1 MIPEYIIDKKP
12 MLLLRKTLLV
22 FFAVTACNSLYGQ
35 QSPFNPVSYRIY
47 TPFVLNPA
55 AAGSKDYLSVDM
67 NAGFRGQSHSQILS
81 ANTRLSK
88 KVLGYLPSG
97 RSYAYS
103 NIGAGLYG
111 YNEYEAA
118 DSTHDAGVSASAS
131 YHIPLSRRGLS
142 FVSIGASVKG
152 MYHFKEGNPD
162 LDLPSREY
170 WYPNIDFGVYIYNPK
185 AYAGISM
192 TNLLHPPKDTAMLNN
207 YSVPVSR
214 QYHLIGGYKF
224 VLSESMDI
232 VLEPSVLIHT
242 DDSLSFDIKESIEP
256 LIKLYVGNFCIGTY
270 FNDYSKVSFF
280 FQYRYPKF
288 YIGTY
293 FALPKDSPFYKKAL
307 TSEIA
312 VGINFSPNKSGYTKS
327 GHW

>member
-1 MIPEYIIDKKP
+1 
-12 MLLLRKTLLV
+12 MLLKRKILLV
-22 FFAVTACNSLYGQ
+22 FLAVIAFESSFGQ

-67 NAGFRGQSHSQILS
+67 NAGFRGQSSSQILS
-81 ANTRLSK
+81 GNTRLTK

-97 RSYAYS
+97 RTYSYS
-103 NIGAGLYG
+103 NVGVGLYG
-111 YNEYEAA
+111 YNEYESA
-118 DSTHDAGVSASAS
+118 DSTHNAGVSASAA

-142 FVSIGASVKG
+142 FVSIGAAVKG
-152 MYHFKEGNPD
+152 MYHFKEGKADQEIPYKEF
-162 LDLPSREY
+162 S
-170 WYPNIDFGVYIYNPK
+170 YPNIDFGVYVYNPK
-185 AYAGISM
+185 AYAGFSA
-192 TNLLHPPKDTAMLNN
+192 TNLLNPPKDKDTLHN

-224 VLSESMDI
+224 VLSEALDI
-232 VLEPSVLIHT
+232 VLEPSILIHT

-256 LIKLYVGNFCIGTY
+256 LLKLYVGNFCIGTY

-288 YIGTY
+288 YVGTY

-312 VGINFSPNKSGYTKS
+312 VGINFSPNKSGYIKS